1 MTSETIRTGGD
12 LIAAGLAMP
21 DREAEIDAV
30 AARYAVAVTPDIAEL
45 IDRNDP
51 RDPLARQYLPSG
63 DELRVTPEELSDP
76 IGDERW
82 SPLKGIVHRYP
93 DRVLLTPL
101 HACAVYCRFCF
112 RREAVGP
119 GQDALNAKELAAAL
133 DYIRAHPAIWEV
145 ILTGGDPLLLSP
157 RRLRDI
163 VAALDAI
170 PHVAVIRIHS
180 RVPMAAPNRISAK
193 LIAAL
198 ASDKALWLAVHA
210 NHANEFGPG
219 QRAALAR
226 LARAGIPLLGQTV
239 LLRGVNDEGAA
250 LERLFRTMVAN
261 RIKPYYLHHPD
272 LARGTAGFRV
282 DLAEGIALTQSLRGR
297 VSGLCQP
304 TYVLDIPGGFGKV
317 PLTPGH
323 AAPDPRAGPGCW
335 QVRDSAGHVHAYPP
349 AGGSTLARDRPLTL
363 PSPPGGERVAE
374 S

>member
-1 MTSETIRTGGD
+1 MSSDTIRTGGD
-12 LIAAGLAMP
+12 LIAAGLVSAGR
-21 DREAEIDAV
+21 DAEIDAV
-30 AARYAVAVTPDIAEL
+30 AARYAVAVTQDIAGL
-45 IDRNDP
+45 IDRDDP
-51 RDPLARQYLPSG
+51 GDPLARQYLPTAA
-63 DELRVTPEELSDP
+63 ELRDTPEELADP
-76 IGDERW
+76 IGDRRW

-119 GQDALNAKELAAAL
+119 GQGALNAKELAAAL

-157 RRLRDI
+157 RRLREI

-180 RVPMAAPNRISAK
+180 RVPMAAPGRVSGK

-210 NHANEFGPG
+210 NHANEFGPA
-219 QRAALAR
+219 QRAALGR

-239 LLRGVNDEGAA
+239 LLRGVNDAA
-250 LERLFRTMVAN
+250 AVLEQLFRTMVAN

-272 LARGTAGFRV
+272 LARGTAGFRL
-282 DLAEGIALTQSLRGR
+282 DIAEGIALTQNLRGR

-323 AAPDPRAGPGCW
+323 ATSDPARTGGW
-335 QVRDSAGHVHAYPP
+335 QVHDSTGTLHAYPP
-349 AGGSTLARDRPLTL
+349 TAGDAAARHSPLTP
-363 PSPPGGERVAE
+363 PSPPEGERVTEA
-374 S
+374 